1 MLSTLLKINP
11 LHFIVRFVVFA
22 TIFVL
27 SKTLVATDPSSD
39 LPNIVMIFSDDQ
51 GMHDLSCYG
60 GEFETPNLDQ
70 LADEGIRLTQ
80 FYAASSIC
88 TPSRYGLFTG
98 RYAHRSKDQLTGALM
113 FLAEEDSNRGL
124 RQSEVTYA
132 ARLKQFGY
140 STSLVG
146 KWHLGHGNKEFWP
159 TRHGFASFFGHTGG
173 CIDFHTLRYGNRLD
187 WYRDEV
193 IETPSGY
200 ATDVITGEAI
210 EELRRLNRGHRPF
223 YLHLSYNAPHFGKAW
238 DASTEKPVNV
248 MQPKAEDLARV
259 NGAMTPL
266 RQSFAAKVIGLDEG
280 VGRVLSTLDELNL
293 THNTI
298 VIFMTD
304 HGGDPVYGGSNLPYR
319 GGKATLYEGGIRVPC
334 IVRWPSRIEAAR
346 ESNQVACAVDWFA
359 TFMDL
364 CGEEP
369 NPDLDGHSLL
379 PLLTSADGASSDPT
393 RTLVWKT
400 GAHKE
405 LMRKSWSA
413 VRRGDWKWIRPP
425 NQEAELYNVNL
436 DPCETNNLAGRH
448 PDLMAELQAIGG

>member
-1 MLSTLLKINP
+1 
-11 LHFIVRFVVFA
+11 
-22 TIFVL
+22 
-27 SKTLVATDPSSD
+27 
-39 LPNIVMIFSDDQ
+39 
-51 GMHDLSCYG
+51 
-60 GEFETPNLDQ
+60 
-70 LADEGIRLTQ
+70 
-80 FYAASSIC
+80 
-88 TPSRYGLFTG
+88 
-98 RYAHRSKDQLTGALM
+98 
-113 FLAEEDSNRGL
+113 
-124 RQSEVTYA
+124 
-132 ARLKQFGY
+132 
-140 STSLVG
+140 
-146 KWHLGHGNKEFWP
+146 
-159 TRHGFASFFGHTGG
+159 
-173 CIDFHTLRYGNRLD
+173 
-187 WYRDEV
+187 
-193 IETPSGY
+193 
-200 ATDVITGEAI
+200 
-210 EELRRLNRGHRPF
+210 
-223 YLHLSYNAPHFGKAW
+223 
-238 DASTEKPVNV
+238 
-248 MQPKAEDLARV
+248 
-259 NGAMTPL
+259 
-266 RQSFAAKVIGLDEG
+266 LDEG

-425 NQEAELYNVNL
+425 NQEAELYNVKD